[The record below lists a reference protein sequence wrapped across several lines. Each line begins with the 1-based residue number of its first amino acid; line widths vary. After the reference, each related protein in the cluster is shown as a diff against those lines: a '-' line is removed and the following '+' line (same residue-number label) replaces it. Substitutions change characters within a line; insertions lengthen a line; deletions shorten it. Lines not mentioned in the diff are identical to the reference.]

1 MNYRPD
7 IDSLR
12 ALAVIPVIFYHAG
25 FSLFSGGYIGVDVF
39 FVISGFLITELLLKS
54 FEEKSFSYF
63 SFLSRRLKR
72 ILPAFLL
79 VSFLC
84 LPAGWLILLPQQRIS
99 LGDDLVSVGLLI
111 SNLYFWLTTNY
122 FSSTSQ
128 LNPLIHT
135 WSLCLELQFYFFF
148 PLVFISAVKRKMKVY
163 ILLIPLMLV
172 SLGFYYISLSEFPL
186 FSFYLPSS
194 RFWEFC
200 LGSLISIIARNPN
213 ITISS
218 TLQAISSAFALI
230 VLGLCIF
237 LFDSTNPIFNYFIPI
252 PAISASIIILC
263 KKRVQ
268 PISRMLESKYLV
280 QIGLISYG
288 LYLVHQ
294 PALAFTRHFFLLDP
308 PTSVLFFICLA
319 SIPAAYLLRIF
330 IENPVRKMH
339 LISCRYSLLI
349 FLGLS
354 ISLSVMGYV
363 FSQLSQHF
371 DEHAFQREIV
381 LPNSK
386 DCLIENK
393 KGSRCYIIG
402 DPSATPS
409 YMLWGDSHAEAISF
423 ALHQKLKEAGQSAYA
438 YTLGG
443 CLPLPRVSKGYSN
456 RKTCINLSDD
466 AMEFASS
473 KSKDLKAIFIV
484 ARWTS
489 HILGTPFDNGE
500 GGREPMAQQ
509 PPLFFDFNTNKSG
522 FDKDIE
528 LQTRIRLM
536 ISQLPTS
543 IKINFIKPI
552 PAVGWN
558 VPDYLEKYISKN
570 IHYNRADLA
579 ALPPLLGSTAASIYQ
594 DRHKTFSAM
603 TSIKRKNLH
612 FIDTFSLFCPEIPN
626 NERRCLVHLDGN
638 PLYFDDNHLSNF
650 GANLLIEFIQKSQP
664 QLF

>member
-12 ALAVIPVIFYHAG
+12 ALAVIPVVFYHAG
-25 FSLFSGGYIGVDVF
+25 FSLFAGGYIGVDVF

-54 FEEKSFSYF
+54 SEENSFSYV

-72 ILPAFLL
+72 ILPAFLF

-84 LPAGWLILLPQQRIS
+84 LPVGWLILLPQQKIS
-99 LGDDLVSVGLLI
+99 LGDDLISVGLLI

-122 FSSTSQ
+122 FSSASQ

-148 PLVFISAVKRKMKVY
+148 PLIFIFAVKKKVKFY
-163 ILLIPLMLV
+163 IPLIALMII
-172 SLGFYYISLSEFPL
+172 SLCFYYISLSEFPL
-186 FSFYLPSS
+186 FSFYVPSS

-200 LGSLISIIARNPN
+200 VGSLIAIIARNPT

-218 TLQAISSAFALI
+218 TLQAISSTVALI
-230 VLGLCIF
+230 VLSLCIF
-237 LFDSTNPIFNYFIPI
+237 LFDSTNPIFNFFIPI
-252 PAISASIIILC
+252 PAISAGIIILC
-263 KKRVQ
+263 RTRVQ
-268 PISRMLESKYLV
+268 PISQMLESRYLV
-280 QIGLISYG
+280 QIGLMSYG

-308 PTSVLFFICLA
+308 PESILFFICLA
-319 SIPAAYLLRIF
+319 SFPAAYLLKIL
-330 IENPVRKMH
+330 IEDPVRKMH
-339 LISCRYSLLI
+339 VISHRYSLLI

-354 ISLSVMGYV
+354 ISLSVMGYF
-363 FSQLSQHF
+363 FSQLSLHF
-371 DEHAFQREIV
+371 DKHTFQREIV

-386 DCLIENK
+386 DCLIENR

-402 DPSATPS
+402 DPSVTPS

-438 YTLGG
+438 FTLGG
-443 CLPLPRVSKGYSN
+443 CLPVPRVSKGYSN

-466 AMEFASS
+466 AMEFATS
-473 KSKDLKAIFIV
+473 KNKDLKAIFIV
-484 ARWTS
+484 ARWSS

-500 GGREPMAQQ
+500 GGREPMAEQ
-509 PPLFFDFNTNKSG
+509 PPLFFDINTNKSG

-536 ISQLPTS
+536 INQLPAS
-543 IKINFIKPI
+543 VNINFIKPI

-558 VPDYLEKYISKN
+558 VPDYLEKYILKN
-570 IHYNRADLA
+570 IHYNRSDLT
-579 ALPPLLGSTAASIYQ
+579 ALPPLLGSTSASIYQ

-603 TSIKRKNLH
+603 TAIQRKNLH
-612 FIDTFSLFCPEIPN
+612 FIDTFSLFCPERTDG
-626 NERRCLVHLDGN
+626 ERRCLVHQNGN
-638 PLYFDDNHLSNF
+638 PFYFDDNHLSNF
-650 GANLLIEFIQKSQP
+650 GANLLIEFMQKSQP